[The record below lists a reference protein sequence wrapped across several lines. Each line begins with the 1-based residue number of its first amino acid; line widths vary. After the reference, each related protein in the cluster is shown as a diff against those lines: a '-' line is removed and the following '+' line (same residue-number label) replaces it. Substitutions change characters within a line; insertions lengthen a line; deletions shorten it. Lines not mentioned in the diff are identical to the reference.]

1 MHTLVIIRHGE
12 SQWNKLNLFCGWTD
26 VDLTE
31 TGYEEAHQAGRL
43 LREGNYHFDI
53 CYTSVL
59 KRAIHTAYTVLDE
72 LDLTWIPMVKDY
84 HLNERHYGALQG
96 LNKKETAEKYG
107 DSQVH
112 LWRRSYD
119 VRPPALPKDDER
131 NPAKQAPYQ
140 RYKGTVELPL
150 TECLKDT
157 VARVAPYFESEIKP
171 KIELGENVLITAHG
185 NSIRALRKY
194 LEDISDDEIAGM
206 NIPTGVP
213 LVYHLNED
221 FTVDHVGYLGDE
233 DIIRAKIDAVKMQS
247 VRTEEKK

>member
-72 LDLTWIPMVKDY
+72 LDLAWIPMVKDY

-171 KIELGENVLITAHG
+171 KI
-185 NSIRALRKY
+185 
-194 LEDISDDEIAGM
+194 
-206 NIPTGVP
+206 
-213 LVYHLNED
+213 
-221 FTVDHVGYLGDE
+221 
-233 DIIRAKIDAVKMQS
+233 
-247 VRTEEKK
+247 

>member
-26 VDLTE
+26 IDLTE
-31 TGYEEAHQAGRL
+31 TGYEEAHQAGKL

-72 LDLTWIPMVKDY
+72 LDLAWIPMVKDY

-119 VRPPALPKDDER
+119 VRRLCRRMMNEILQNRRLTSGIK
-131 NPAKQAPYQ
+131 
-140 RYKGTVELPL
+140 ELWS
-150 TECLKDT
+150 C
-157 VARVAPYFESEIKP
+157 R
-171 KIELGENVLITAHG
+171 
-185 NSIRALRKY
+185 
-194 LEDISDDEIAGM
+194 
-206 NIPTGVP
+206 
-213 LVYHLNED
+213 
-221 FTVDHVGYLGDE
+221 
-233 DIIRAKIDAVKMQS
+233 
-247 VRTEEKK
+247 

>member
-72 LDLTWIPMVKDY
+72 LDLAWIPMVKDY

-96 LNKKETAEKYG
+96 LNKKETAEKYIKRLEELEELVN
-107 DSQVH
+107 SFEAVEK
-112 LWRRSYD
+112 SYAISAGRE
-119 VRPPALPKDDER
+119 VRIFVNPDKTDDLAAMKLAKDI
-131 NPAKQAPYQ
+131 AK
-140 RYKGTVELPL
+140 RVEG
-150 TECLKDT
+150 ELKY
-157 VARVAPYFESEIKP
+157 PGEIKILVFRETRA
-171 KIELGENVLITAHG
+171 IEFA
-185 NSIRALRKY
+185 R
-194 LEDISDDEIAGM
+194 
-206 NIPTGVP
+206 
-213 LVYHLNED
+213 
-221 FTVDHVGYLGDE
+221 
-233 DIIRAKIDAVKMQS
+233 
-247 VRTEEKK
+247 

>member
-72 LDLTWIPMVKDY
+72 LDLAWIPMVKDY

-107 DSQVH
+107 
-112 LWRRSYD
+112 
-119 VRPPALPKDDER
+119 
-131 NPAKQAPYQ
+131 
-140 RYKGTVELPL
+140 
-150 TECLKDT
+150 CLLYTSPSPRDC
-157 VARVAPYFESEIKP
+157 S
-171 KIELGENVLITAHG
+171 
-185 NSIRALRKY
+185 
-194 LEDISDDEIAGM
+194 
-206 NIPTGVP
+206 
-213 LVYHLNED
+213 
-221 FTVDHVGYLGDE
+221 
-233 DIIRAKIDAVKMQS
+233 
-247 VRTEEKK
+247 

>member
-43 LREGNYHFDI
+43 LREENYHFDI

-72 LDLTWIPMVKDY
+72 LDLAWIPMVKDY

-107 DSQVH
+107 DSKSIFGAVLMMCGRRLCRRMMNEILQNRRLTSGIKE
-112 LWRRSYD
+112 LWSCR
-119 VRPPALPKDDER
+119 
-131 NPAKQAPYQ
+131 
-140 RYKGTVELPL
+140 
-150 TECLKDT
+150 
-157 VARVAPYFESEIKP
+157 
-171 KIELGENVLITAHG
+171 
-185 NSIRALRKY
+185 
-194 LEDISDDEIAGM
+194 
-206 NIPTGVP
+206 
-213 LVYHLNED
+213 
-221 FTVDHVGYLGDE
+221 
-233 DIIRAKIDAVKMQS
+233 
-247 VRTEEKK
+247 

>member
-72 LDLTWIPMVKDY
+72 LDLAWIPMVKD
-84 HLNERHYGALQG
+84 
-96 LNKKETAEKYG
+96 
-107 DSQVH
+107 
-112 LWRRSYD
+112 
-119 VRPPALPKDDER
+119 
-131 NPAKQAPYQ
+131 
-140 RYKGTVELPL
+140 
-150 TECLKDT
+150 
-157 VARVAPYFESEIKP
+157 
-171 KIELGENVLITAHG
+171 
-185 NSIRALRKY
+185 
-194 LEDISDDEIAGM
+194 
-206 NIPTGVP
+206 
-213 LVYHLNED
+213 YHLNED

>member
-43 LREGNYHFDI
+43 LREENYHFDI

-72 LDLTWIPMVKDY
+72 LDLAWIPMVKDY

-107 DSQVH
+107 GYADFS
-112 LWRRSYD
+112 
-119 VRPPALPKDDER
+119 AR
-131 NPAKQAPYQ
+131 NGIFRA
-140 RYKGTVELPL
+140 
-150 TECLKDT
+150 
-157 VARVAPYFESEIKP
+157 
-171 KIELGENVLITAHG
+171 NVFIP
-185 NSIRALRKY
+185 
-194 LEDISDDEIAGM
+194 LEDMDLRLSDKAG
-206 NIPTGVP
+206 
-213 LVYHLNED
+213 
-221 FTVDHVGYLGDE
+221 
-233 DIIRAKIDAVKMQS
+233 
-247 VRTEEKK
+247 

>member
-72 LDLTWIPMVKDY
+72 LDLAWIPMVKDY

-112 LWRRSYD
+112 LWRRSMMCG
-119 VRPPALPKDDER
+119 RRLCRRMMNEILQNRRLTGGIK
-131 NPAKQAPYQ
+131 
-140 RYKGTVELPL
+140 ELWS
-150 TECLKDT
+150 C
-157 VARVAPYFESEIKP
+157 R
-171 KIELGENVLITAHG
+171 
-185 NSIRALRKY
+185 
-194 LEDISDDEIAGM
+194 
-206 NIPTGVP
+206 
-213 LVYHLNED
+213 
-221 FTVDHVGYLGDE
+221 
-233 DIIRAKIDAVKMQS
+233 
-247 VRTEEKK
+247 

>member
-1 MHTLVIIRHGE
+1 MYTLVVIRHGE
-12 SQWNKLNLFCGWTD
+12 SEWNKLNLFCGWTD

-31 TGYEEAHQAGRL
+31 TGYAEAEQAGKL
-43 LREGNYHFDI
+43 LKEGDYHFDV

-72 LDLTWIPMVKDY
+72 LDLAWIPMVKDY

-119 VRPPALPKDDER
+119 VQPPALDSDDPR
-131 NPAKQAPYQ
+131 NPKNQAPYQ
-140 RYKGTVELPL
+140 HVKGETVLPL

-157 VARVAPYFESEIKP
+157 VARVAPYFETEIKP
-171 KIELGENVLITAHG
+171 RIQAGEKILITAHG
-185 NSIRALRKY
+185 NSIRALRKH
-194 LEDISDDEIAGM
+194 LEGISDEEIAGM

-221 FTVDHVGYLGDE
+221 FTVHDVGYLGDQ
-233 DIIRAKIDAVKMQS
+233 DAIKAKIDAVKKQS
-247 VRTEEKK
+247 ARTEK

>member
-72 LDLTWIPMVKDY
+72 LDLAWIPMVKDY

-96 LNKKETAEKYG
+96 LN
-107 DSQVH
+107 
-112 LWRRSYD
+112 
-119 VRPPALPKDDER
+119 
-131 NPAKQAPYQ
+131 
-140 RYKGTVELPL
+140 
-150 TECLKDT
+150 DT